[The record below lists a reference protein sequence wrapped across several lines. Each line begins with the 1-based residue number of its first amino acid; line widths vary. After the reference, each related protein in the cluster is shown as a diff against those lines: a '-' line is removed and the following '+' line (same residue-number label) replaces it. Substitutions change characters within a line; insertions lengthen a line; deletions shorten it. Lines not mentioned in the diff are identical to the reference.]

1 MVQPPQL
8 RMPIKTIWAQ
18 RLWNTTKPNREM
30 GSQPTTM
37 QEVSSPVGHE
47 REAWRLA
54 MQAEVDNLR
63 DNETSS
69 VACPAERRNLN
80 PRNLLP
86 MNWPRARRGAPPA
99 RQKQRKARAVICG
112 NFQEKSANEELH
124 TARADITSARAVLAA
139 SVSRK
144 FDANGVIDIKAALC
158 NAKLPG

>member
-54 MQAEVDNLR
+54 VQVGVDSLR
-63 DNETSS
+63 DKETFRIAS
-69 VACPAERRNLN
+69 AAELKT
-80 PRNLLP
+80 
-86 MNWPRARRGAPPA
+86 AP
-99 RQKQRKARAVICG
+99 QD
-112 NFQEKSANEELH
+112 KSA
-124 TARADITSARAVLAA
+124 
-139 SVSRK
+139 
-144 FDANGVIDIKAALC
+144 
-158 NAKLPG
+158 P